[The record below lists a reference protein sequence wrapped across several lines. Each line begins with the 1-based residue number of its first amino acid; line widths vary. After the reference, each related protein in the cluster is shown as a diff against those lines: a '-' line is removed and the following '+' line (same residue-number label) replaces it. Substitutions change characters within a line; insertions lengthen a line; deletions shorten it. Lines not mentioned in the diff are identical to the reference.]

1 MRAPLP
7 EAFLRL
13 PIAHRALHDRAAG
26 RPENSPGA
34 IRAAVEAGYGIEI
47 DLQLSADGVPMVFHD
62 ESLDRLTAETGPLA
76 ARTAAE
82 LRTIPLRDAT
92 DTIPTLAEVL
102 ALVAG
107 RAPLLIEIKDQD
119 GALGPAVGALEAAT
133 AAALDG
139 YGGPVAVMSFNP
151 QSMAEMAR
159 LRPDLPRGL
168 VTSSYDPTD
177 WAPVPPETCARLRAI
192 PDYDRVEASFVSHE
206 APDLDRPRVA
216 ELKAQ
221 GAAILCWTIRS
232 PEAEALARRVAANVT
247 FEGYRAALPA

>member
-34 IRAAVEAGYGIEI
+34 IRAAIEAGYGIEI

-62 ESLDRLTAETGPLA
+62 ETLDRLTAETGPLA

-82 LRTIPLRDAT
+82 LRAIPLRDAA

-102 ALVAG
+102 ELVAG
-107 RAPLLIEIKDQD
+107 RVPLLIEIKDQD

-133 AAALDG
+133 AAALEG
-139 YGGPVAVMSFNP
+139 YGGPAAVMSFNP

-177 WAPVPPETCARLRAI
+177 WRRC
-192 PDYDRVEASFVSHE
+192 
-206 APDLDRPRVA
+206 RPRPA
-216 ELKAQ
+216 PASAPSPITTGWRRASSRTRPPISTAPGWPSSRPKAP
-221 GAAILCWTIRS
+221 RS
-232 PEAEALARRVAANVT
+232 SAGPSGRPRQRPS
-247 FEGYRAALPA
+247 RAVSPPT